1 MAFNLENKNP
11 SYNEKIYVALEDDGR
26 VAVVDTSSKKLIKSI
41 NLSDLQN
48 GVSVKYS
55 AHNVQVTPDGSKVL
69 VTANVVRGNMSE
81 SQEEN
86 ENISDGL
93 LDKIIIIDPES
104 DTVVGSVPLG
114 IDLHLAHVVTDS
126 SGTFGYINS
135 QETARVY
142 IVDLAQKQVIDE
154 IQLKTGSQPHGLR
167 LSSDNKKLFIALI
180 GEKAIAD
187 VDLVTKDIKYQS
199 LPGKIVQTAVTP
211 DSQYVFASVYDTKQI
226 AWISVR
232 DGNQGLIDLPAEAR
246 GAIQLYPTPDSQY
259 LVVADQGYYF
269 DQPTSNKVY
278 KINVQSKQVE
288 ETILVGNAPH
298 GVVVDATGKYA
309 YVTNLLDR
317 NISVVDLQSNEEVA
331 KVIVGETPNGISIW
345 NKENGGTP

>member
-1 MAFNLENKNP
+1 M
-11 SYNEKIYVALEDDGR
+11 
-26 VAVVDTSSKKLIKSI
+26 
-41 NLSDLQN
+41 
-48 GVSVKYS
+48 
-55 AHNVQVTPDGSKVL
+55 
-69 VTANVVRGNMSE
+69 
-81 SQEEN
+81 
-86 ENISDGL
+86 
-93 LDKIIIIDPES
+93 
-104 DTVVGSVPLG
+104 
-114 IDLHLAHVVTDS
+114 
-126 SGTFGYINS
+126 
-135 QETARVY
+135 
-142 IVDLAQKQVIDE
+142 
-154 IQLKTGSQPHGLR
+154 
-167 LSSDNKKLFIALI
+167 
-180 GEKAIAD
+180 
-187 VDLVTKDIKYQS
+187 TKDIKYQS